1 MTPIPGQDGTPVV
14 TLRAAALSYG
24 DREVWSGLDLDV
36 RPGEFLAV
44 L

>member
-1 MTPIPGQDGTPVV
+1 MGDLG

-24 DREVWSGLDLDV
+24 DREVWSGLVVEV